1 MELNDFIEKFM
12 EQFDDAPVVEFTA
25 DTRFREVDG
34 WTSLI
39 ALFVIGMIDEEY
51 NITIKAEDMRKANTI
66 GELFEIVKAKA

>member
-1 MELNDFIEKFM
+1 MKLNDFIEKFV
-12 EQFDDAPVVEFTA
+12 EQFDDAPAVEFTA
-25 DTRFREVDG
+25 ETRFREVDG